1 VNVLTVLKSQW
12 DRVAALAALVA
23 GVIALIVGYH
33 GVAHTKYTPDALA
46 YLISGGLGGVFL
58 LGVGALLYSSADMHD
73 EWRKLDRIEAA
84 ILRLAP
90 EQLESQT
97 PAEGAESARPA
108 PRSSG
113 ASNGRR
119 AAPVSVGLAQ
129 RVRGGDAAVLNQRL
143 PGVALAVALL
153 CGFLAWYHSAHVSAQ
168 SSAYTATAWA
178 TLVVVLAVA
187 AVAVQAGIGK
197 RRLLHRR
204 QALLRRFDTGE
215 PVAVAAARRETSD
228 GGLLVIDGGRF
239 AHAGHCAMLNG
250 EQATEVDP
258 AALPAGVERCA
269 ICVER

>member
-58 LGVGALLYSSADMHD
+58 LGVGALLYSSATCMTSGANSTASRRPSCASPRSS
-73 EWRKLDRIEAA
+73 WSRR
-84 ILRLAP
+84 RP
-90 EQLESQT
+90 PRVRSR
-97 PAEGAESARPA
+97 PAA

-129 RVRGGDAAVLNQRL
+129 RVRGGDAAVAQPATAR
-143 PGVALAVALL
+143 VALAVALL

-178 TLVVVLAVA
+178 TLVVVLAIA
-187 AVAVQAGIGK
+187 AVAVQA
-197 RRLLHRR
+197 
-204 QALLRRFDTGE
+204 ASASAD
-215 PVAVAAARRETSD
+215 
-228 GGLLVIDGGRF
+228 
-239 AHAGHCAMLNG
+239 C
-250 EQATEVDP
+250 
-258 AALPAGVERCA
+258 
-269 ICVER
+269 

>member
-12 DRVAALAALVA
+12 DRVAAFVCLVA

-58 LGVGALLYSSADMHD
+58 LGVGGLLYSSADMHD

-90 EQLESQT
+90 EQLESRAADD
-97 PAEGAESARPA
+97 AEPARPA
-108 PRSSG
+108 ARAAANG
-113 ASNGRR
+113 GRR

-129 RVRGGDAAVLNQRL
+129 RIIGGDAVVLTNRL
-143 PGVALAVALL
+143 PGAALAVALL
-153 CGFLAWYHSAHVSAQ
+153 CGFLAWYHAAHVSTQRAAY
-168 SSAYTATAWA
+168 SATGWA

-187 AVAVQAGIGK
+187 AVAIQAGVGK
-197 RRLLHRR
+197 RRLLARR
-204 QALLRRFDTGE
+204 RALLRRFDTGE
-215 PVAVAAARRETSD
+215 PVAAVAARRETAD
-228 GGLLVIDGGRF
+228 GRLLVIDGGRY
-239 AHAGHCAMLNG
+239 AHAASCAMLNG
-250 EQATEVDP
+250 EAASEVDP